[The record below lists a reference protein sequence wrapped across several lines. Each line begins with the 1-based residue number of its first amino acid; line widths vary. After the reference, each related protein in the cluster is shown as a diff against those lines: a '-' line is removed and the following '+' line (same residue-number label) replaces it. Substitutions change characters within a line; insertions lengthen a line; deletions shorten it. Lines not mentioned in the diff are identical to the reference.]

1 MLVCENELLIVVLW
15 LVGFEWICVR
25 VGAGRVIRVKFL
37 LSLQVRNMA
46 FREVDR
52 ELRCNQLLCLDE
64 GAAAAVYL
72 RESKNIILH
81 AERVLSSSCHS

>member
-25 VGAGRVIRVKFL
+25 VGASRVVRVKFL

-46 FREVDR
+46 FWEVDR

-64 GAAAAVYL
+64 GGVGGCIPEGKQEHRPA
-72 RESKNIILH
+72 R
-81 AERVLSSSCHS
+81 